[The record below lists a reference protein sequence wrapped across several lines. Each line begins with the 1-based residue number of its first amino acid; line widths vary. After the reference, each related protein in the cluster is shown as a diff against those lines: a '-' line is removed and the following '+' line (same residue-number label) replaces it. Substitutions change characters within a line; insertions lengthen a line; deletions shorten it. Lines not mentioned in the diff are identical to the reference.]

1 MRPEEQDRLNRLKQ
15 LDEREAHLR
24 KFALTLLQQCKDEKL
39 TMKELDSVVSTI
51 QHFAKKTTLHAGLEL
66 WGRR

>member
-1 MRPEEQDRLNRLKQ
+1 MRPEEQDRLELLKQ
-15 LDEREAHLR
+15 RDEREVQLR
-24 KFALTLLQQCKDEKL
+24 EFALTLLQQCKDENL

-66 WGRR
+66 